1 MRLVSRARG
10 RKENQHR
17 VEDRK
22 DKLEFSDTSAFNS
35 HHERVK
41 TKLKSACTF
50 VGTAHSFNQDDL
62 HEVIATAALASSRPS
77 TNFSFVQL

>member
-41 TKLKSACTF
+41 KKS
-50 VGTAHSFNQDDL
+50 
-62 HEVIATAALASSRPS
+62 
-77 TNFSFVQL
+77 